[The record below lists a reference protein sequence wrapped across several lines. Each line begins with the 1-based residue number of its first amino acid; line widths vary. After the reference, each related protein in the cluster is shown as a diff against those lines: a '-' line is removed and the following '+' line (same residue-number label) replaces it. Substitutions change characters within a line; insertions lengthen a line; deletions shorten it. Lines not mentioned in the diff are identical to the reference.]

1 MELKKGMVD
10 QFRAEAINDS
20 NFGLLSVAALLKK
33 IHNGISIEEL
43 YREAERK
50 FDTLIKL
57 TSDTYTDKTVIA
69 RFGYSLDELK
79 EMSILIFNRLIN
91 DKSSNPYIALCVSE
105 GASLE
110 EIKRRRNKLLYIFHP
125 DRNPEKLTNGTN
137 TMRINEAYEI
147 ISNKYYKADKPFEFI
162 KTRVPRYNSYKKR
175 MVLTFFIIF
184 IIFILTF
191 LMFMKSNKFF

>member
-1 MELKKGMVD
+1 MVEP
-10 QFRAEAINDS
+10 FRAEAINDL
-20 NFGLLSVAALLKK
+20 NFGLLSVASLLKK
-33 IHNGISIEEL
+33 IRDGISIEEL

-57 TSDTYTDKTVIA
+57 ASDTYTDKTVID

-79 EMSILIFNRLIN
+79 EMSMLIFNRLIT
-91 DKSSNPYIALCVSE
+91 DKSSNPYITLCVSE

-125 DRNPEKLTNGTN
+125 DRNSEKLTNGNN

-162 KTRVPRYNSYKKR
+162 KTRVPRYNSYRKK
-175 MVLTFFIIF
+175 MMLMLFILFIIF
-184 IIFILTF
+184 IITF
-191 LMFMKSNKFF
+191 LILMTSNKFF

>member
-1 MELKKGMVD
+1 MVE

-33 IHNGISIEEL
+33 IRNGISIEEL

-50 FDTLIKL
+50 FDTLIEL
-57 TSDTYTDKTVIA
+57 LSDTYTDKTVIA
-69 RFGYSLDELK
+69 RFGYSIDELK
-79 EMSILIFNRLIN
+79 EMSLLIFKRLIT
-91 DKSSNPYIALCVSE
+91 DTSSNPYFTLCVSE

-125 DRNPEKLTNGTN
+125 DRNPEELTNGTN

-147 ISNKYYKADKPFEFI
+147 ISNKYYKADKPFKFI
-162 KTRVPRYNSYKKR
+162 KTRVPRYYSHRKKT
-175 MVLTFFIIF
+175 MFVLLIIF
-184 IIFILTF
+184 SVFILTF
-191 LMFMKSNKFF
+191 LMYVKINNFF

>member
-1 MELKKGMVD
+1 MVD
-10 QFRAEAINDS
+10 QFSAEAINDS

-33 IHNGISIEEL
+33 IRNGISIEEL

-69 RFGYSLDELK
+69 GFGYSLDELK
-79 EMSILIFNRLIN
+79 EMSLLIFNRLISDTN
-91 DKSSNPYIALCVSE
+91 SNPYMTLCVSE

-125 DRNPEKLTNGTN
+125 DRNPEELANGTN
-137 TMRINEAYEI
+137 TMRINKAYEI
-147 ISNKYYKADKPFEFI
+147 ISNKYYKADKPFKFI
-162 KTRVPRYNSYKKR
+162 KTRVPRYYSYRKR
-175 MVLTFFIIF
+175 RMLAFIIIS
-184 IIFILTF
+184 IIIILAF
-191 LMFMKSNKFF
+191 LILMKIINFF